1 MIDEIMQQETT
12 DAEESWTI
20 ENDQQAEWAI
30 GKIKAAQADLDKWQ
44 RYYTAM
50 IDGVK
55 ARTEQTVSYMT
66 EKLSE
71 YFQTVPHRETKTQEK
86 YSLPSGDLV
95 LRKPKTVWVHDDDEA
110 LLKWVKENG
119 FSDCVKVTEK
129 VNWAEVKK
137 RLSEDSNGVLCD
149 SETGL
154 VCDVVKVK
162 TTEPE
167 FAVMNV

>member
-12 DAEESWTI
+12 NTEESWTI

-55 ARTEQTVSYMT
+55 VRTEQTVSYMT

-95 LRKPKTVWVHDDDEA
+95 LKKPKEVWNHDDGE
-110 LLKWVKENG
+110 LLDWLKKNG
-119 FSDCVKVTEK
+119 FSEFVKVTEK
-129 VNWAEVKK
+129 PDWAGFKK
-137 RLSEDSNGVLCD
+137 RLAEDSNGILCD